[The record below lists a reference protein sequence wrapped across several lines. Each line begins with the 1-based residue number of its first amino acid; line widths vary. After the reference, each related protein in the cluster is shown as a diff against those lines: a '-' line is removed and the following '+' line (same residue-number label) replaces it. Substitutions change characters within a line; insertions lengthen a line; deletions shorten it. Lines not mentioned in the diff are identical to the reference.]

1 VSTTERILAA
11 LKNLLLLQERIEGFS
26 GKVERLSGLAEGLD
40 RRLLKVEATL
50 EYATKGGF
58 RPHQPDPPALPTNK
72 P

>member
-1 VSTTERILAA
+1 MTATERIFAA
-11 LKNLLLLQERIEGFS
+11 LKNLLLLQDRIEVLS

-50 EYATKGGF
+50 EYATEGGF
-58 RPHQPDPPALPTNK
+58 RPHQPGLPALPKK